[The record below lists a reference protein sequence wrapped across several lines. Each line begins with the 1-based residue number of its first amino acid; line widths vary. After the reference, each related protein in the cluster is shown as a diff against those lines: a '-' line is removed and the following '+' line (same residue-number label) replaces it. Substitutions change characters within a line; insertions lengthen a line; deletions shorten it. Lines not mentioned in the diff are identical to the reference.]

1 LSKYLQRA
9 LSSIDSGNGQPF
21 APHGVKIAL
30 IGALSLIVKIPIT
43 PDLGHVDEAVRSGQ
57 TETKTAA
64 ENLMRAINGPK
75 TDCDNTNTTAQQTM
89 VKVEQ
94 IMDMALEANA
104 AAKEATE
111 IGKAT
116 MKMIRDMKSASQHGL
131 PNTALTYASIV
142 ARGGLASSMH
152 NPQDERASSV

>member
-1 LSKYLQRA
+1 
-9 LSSIDSGNGQPF
+9 
-21 APHGVKIAL
+21 
-30 IGALSLIVKIPIT
+30 
-43 PDLGHVDEAVRSGQ
+43 
-57 TETKTAA
+57 
-64 ENLMRAINGPK
+64 MRAINGPK